1 MEVEE
6 LFKYMLEF
14 FNNAEKDLQAERE
27 KLGQK
32 DSEIADVLHYIE
44 IHNLRSYDFA
54 KAGKLLQ
61 NLRRERRQIKYNIEV
76 IEIFKRFAD
85 KYNNKLITGDI
96 MQALK
101 DKNKKDKVQE
111 KPIYKYKTDVLKR
124 IGIETEEDL

>member
-14 FNNAEKDLQAERE
+14 FNNAEKDLQKENDR
-27 KLGQK
+27 LSQK
-32 DSEIADVLHYIE
+32 DMEILDLLHYIE
-44 IHNLRSYDFA
+44 IHTLKSYDLA
-54 KAGKLLQ
+54 KAAKLLQ
-61 NLRRERRQIKYNIEV
+61 DLRRERRQIKYNIEV

-96 MQALK
+96 MQVLK

>member
-44 IHNLRSYDFA
+44 IHNLKSYDFA

>member
-1 MEVEE
+1 MEVGE

-32 DSEIADVLHYIE
+32 DSEIADVLHYLE

-61 NLRRERRQIKYNIEV
+61 NLRRERRQIKYNIEI
-76 IEIFKRFAD
+76 IEIFNKFAE

-101 DKNKKDKVQE
+101 EKNKKDKVQE
-111 KPIYKYKTDVLKR
+111 APIYKYKTDVLKR

>member
-96 MQALK
+96 MQVLK

>member
-96 MQALK
+96 MQVLK

-111 KPIYKYKTDVLKR
+111 KPIYKYKTHVLKR

>member
-14 FNNAEKDLQAERE
+14 FNNAEKDLQVERE

-61 NLRRERRQIKYNIEV
+61 NLRRERRQIKYNI
-76 IEIFKRFAD
+76 
-85 KYNNKLITGDI
+85 
-96 MQALK
+96 
-101 DKNKKDKVQE
+101 
-111 KPIYKYKTDVLKR
+111 
-124 IGIETEEDL
+124 